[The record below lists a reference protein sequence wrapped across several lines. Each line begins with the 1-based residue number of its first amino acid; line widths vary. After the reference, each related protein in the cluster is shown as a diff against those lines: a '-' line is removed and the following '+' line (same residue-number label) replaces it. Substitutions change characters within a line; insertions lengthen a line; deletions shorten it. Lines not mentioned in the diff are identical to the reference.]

1 MKKSIGICVFFSLLM
16 GSLFTLTACSSYER
30 VQTAEMMEGLPNC
43 LGLHMTGARW
53 HYTDVNGNAIDVIG
67 RCTQGRLH
75 GNFDYSM
82 NGVLVARTKFVNG
95 AEYKTAC
102 LVGKKHRA
110 FLQACLNEAAMLY
123 AQGQP
128 RPVSEGSAQQTQ
140 TVVVPVQAGQQVMVP
155 VQPGQTVL
163 VPTQQD
169 GQTVLVPAQAGQAIV
184 VPVQQGQPVVVPV
197 QQNQTP
203 EQSAP

>member
-1 MKKSIGICVFFSLLM
+1 MKKSIGICMVFSLLI
-16 GSLFTLTACSSYER
+16 GSLFALTACSSYER
-30 VQTAEMMEGLPNC
+30 VQTAEMMNGLPNC

-53 HYTDVNGNAIDVIG
+53 HYVDINGNAIDVVG

-82 NGVLVARTKFVNG
+82 NGIFVARAKFVNG

-102 LVGKKHRA
+102 FVGKKHQA
-110 FLQACLNEAAMLY
+110 ILQACLNEAAMASQ
-123 AQGQP
+123 AQNQVP
-128 RPVSEGSAQQTQ
+128 MQQSQ
-140 TVVVPVQAGQQVMVP
+140 TVLVPVQSGQAVMVP

-163 VPTQQD
+163 VPAQQQ
-169 GQTVLVPAQAGQAIV
+169 GQTVLVPAQSGQTIMI
-184 VPVQQGQPVVVPV
+184 PVQQGQSAEVPV